1 MAKRMFSEEVTR
13 SDAFLDMPA
22 GSQLL
27 YFHLGLS
34 ADDDGFLDNPKSIMR
49 TIGASEDEYKILIA
63 KKFVITFDNGICV
76 IKHWRINN
84 YIRKQIYKETKYIK
98 EKSLLF
104 IRANGAYSMN
114 PQNAMP
120 VPKGHFTV
128 SEDVNIDN
136 VDVTSTQRRPSIDKY
151 RLDKNSISTQTPEKK
166 FTPPTLEEVSA
177 YCKERNNKVDA
188 EKFVNFYESKGWMI
202 GKNKMK
208 SWNAAV
214 RTWEKESGG
223 KTNVPK
229 NVLHGADLNDRISRI
244 TNKTQK

>member
-1 MAKRMFSEEVTR
+1 MFSEEVTR

-104 IRANGAYSMN
+104 IRDNGAYSMN
-114 PQNAMP
+114 PQNAIP

-128 SEDVNIDN
+128 SEDVNVDH
-136 VDVTSTQRRPSIDKY
+136 VDVTSTERRPRLDKISIDK
-151 RLDKNSISTQTPEKK
+151 ISNNTK
-166 FTPPTLEEVSA
+166 FTPPTLEEVTE
-177 YCKERNNKVDA
+177 YCKSRNNKVDPDN
-188 EKFVNFYESKGWMI
+188 FINFYESKGWMI

-208 SWNAAV
+208 SWQAAV
-214 RTWEKESGG
+214 RTWEKNRNSEAKGSA
-223 KTNVPK
+223 PK
-229 NVLHGADLNDRISRI
+229 NVLHSADLGDRISRI
-244 TNKTQK
+244 QNKTKK